1 MTAPAPAVPALSVRD
16 VTVRYSR
23 GHKAPAAVDGVSFDV
38 APGETL
44 GLVGESGSGKST
56 IGKAIL
62 GLQPATAG
70 QILLHGTDITRAS
83 LRRRRVAAVDLRVV
97 FQDPYSSLNPAQTIG
112 QTLTEPLSVL
122 RVPKGERRERARQAL
137 AAVGLPADASD
148 RYPARFSGG
157 QRQRIAIARALVC
170 DPRVIV
176 LDEPVSA
183 LDLSTQAQ
191 VLNLLA
197 DLRDER
203 QLALLFIAHDL
214 GVIRF
219 LAQRVVVL
227 YHGQVMEAGPVEE
240 VTQRPRH
247 PYTIALTVASPVPQ
261 PGEQAA
267 RRAAREALGIGTA
280 GATPPAAAG
289 CPFAT
294 RCPLATGVCRT
305 QRPPLV
311 PAGDSGAGA
320 GTAAA
325 CHHAGQA
332 VRLRLPASTA

>member
-1 MTAPAPAVPALSVRD
+1 MNAPVPALSVRD
-16 VTVRYSR
+16 LTVRYGR
-23 GHKAPAAVDGVSFDV
+23 AGKTLPAVDGVSFDV

-62 GLQPATAG
+62 GLQPPNAG
-70 QILLHGTDITRAS
+70 RILLHGTDITRAS
-83 LRRRRVAAVDLRVV
+83 LRQRRVTAIDLRAV
-97 FQDPYSSLNPAQTIG
+97 FQDPYSSLNPARTIG
-112 QTLTEPLSVL
+112 QTLIEPLRVL
-122 RVPKGERRERARQAL
+122 RVPKDRRRPRILESL
-137 AAVGLPADASD
+137 AAVGLPADAAD
-148 RYPARFSGG
+148 RG

-170 DPRVIV
+170 DPQVIV

-197 DLRDER
+197 DLRDSR

-214 GVIRF
+214 GVVRF

-227 YHGQVMEAGPVEE
+227 YRGQVMEAGGAEE

-247 PYTIALTVASPVPQ
+247 PYSIALTAAAPVPR
-261 PGEQAA
+261 PAEQAR
-267 RRAAREALGIGTA
+267 RRAAREALGVGTA

-294 RCPLATGVCRT
+294 RCPLATDVCHRE
-305 QRPPLV
+305 RPPLV
-311 PAGDSGAGA
+311 SGV
-320 GTAAA
+320 A
-325 CHHAGQA
+325 CHHADQVA
-332 VRLRLPASTA
+332 RLRLPDRAA